1 MWNATNDTLLLD
13 APVVRGERA
22 TRCPGT
28 PPPGDDP
35 LRGCPDAGPP
45 VDRTAELARIIR
57 HALRHRS
64 STSPLERAIRTAV
77 QRTDPGLLAR
87 PSEDEEARVRQV
99 ARQMSVLL
107 AQRAPAPASPH
118 RETVHN

>member
-13 APVVRGERA
+13 APVVRGERNQ
-22 TRCPGT
+22 T
-28 PPPGDDP
+28 PKP
-35 LRGCPDAGPP
+35 AA
-45 VDRTAELARIIR
+45 DRTADLARIIR
-57 HALRHRS
+57 HALRHQAS
-64 STSPLERAIRTAV
+64 ASPLDRALRTAV
-77 QRTDPGLLAR
+77 QRSDPGVLAR

-107 AQRAPAPASPH
+107 SQRAAPACPH